1 MRNKETMRKLLEMKL
16 SGIAEQYEEQS
27 RNREY
32 EDITFEQRFNL
43 IVDYEYSRRQSNKVS
58 RLIKQ
63 ASFSDPAAAIED
75 IEYHPDRR
83 LYKDLILDLATL

>member
-83 LYKDLILDLATL
+83 LDKDLILDLATL